1 MRLVRKSKDEKQL
14 VLPFHPGLPRLAADK
29 VVALNVPGRDFSFY
43 HFKDTYHGLIYLRSS
58 SYYKIKPLVAAALY
72 LWPIQAHFSSSLK
85 KSWVDGSFGDKKCI
99 YSLLQ
104 LTHNHKVH
112 LAASEEVVVA
122 SALVR
127 CSEDSEAGVHP
138 DLYSGTG
145 WLTWALRELVG
156 THDAKGEG
164 GAEFL

>member
-1 MRLVRKSKDEKQL
+1 M
-14 VLPFHPGLPRLAADK
+14 
-29 VVALNVPGRDFSFY
+29 
-43 HFKDTYHGLIYLRSS
+43 
-58 SYYKIKPLVAAALY
+58 
-72 LWPIQAHFSSSLK
+72 
-85 KSWVDGSFGDKKCI
+85 
-99 YSLLQ
+99 
-104 LTHNHKVH
+104 H

-145 WLTWALRELVG
+145 RLAWALRELVG

-164 GAEFL
+164 GAEFLQMNFRRNCPIAQCPAT